1 MPEAIP
7 TRGLLQ
13 DDQSNYSALEDI
25 VSLPDTV
32 LPVAVEVSAV
42 LRHPHFLLDPVTGLS
57 AAVKG
62 WWLHSSQVGSLPHA
76 SREGYNCVAAINHPF
91 LDDCNVLHALLELRF
106 MGNLPEILSDLS
118 TNDPKMHCVTQSVFL
133 E

>member
-42 LRHPHFLLDPVTGLS
+42 LCHPHFLLDPLTGLS
-57 AAVKG
+57 AAVKD
-62 WWLHSSQVGSLPHA
+62 WLLHSSQVGSLPHA
-76 SREGYNCVAAINHPF
+76 SREGYNRAAAINITPSWMIAM
-91 LDDCNVLHALLELRF
+91 CC
-106 MGNLPEILSDLS
+106 MP
-118 TNDPKMHCVTQSVFL
+118 C
-133 E
+133 